1 MTFSATLVFFALD
14 STAKVVQHVTRQE
27 HQQNLVFLP
36 LAQNLVFYEVCIV
49 AHKSL
54 LERFMSGAPWIEIW
68 LRSRGPLRTLTP
80 GWICLPSIQRGWHTS
95 WKPIKE
101 AERVTQTVTKL
112 KPRCR
117 YCERLW
123 TPAGGALVR
132 RHAKLTC
139 GLDAVAPLSCDKDA
153 LGAKTLLKPLNGLP
167 RKHWTRNCILGCRKV
182 TAGT

>member
-1 MTFSATLVFFALD
+1 MPRMTFSAILVFFDLD
-14 STAKVVQHVTRQE
+14 STAKVVQHGTRQE

-36 LAQNLVFYEVCIV
+36 LAQNLVFYKVCIV
-49 AHKSL
+49 AHKLL

-95 WKPIKE
+95 IKE

-123 TPAGGALVR
+123 TPAGGALVK

-139 GLDAVAPLSCDKDA
+139 GLDAVSPLSCDKDA

-167 RKHWTRNCILGCRKV
+167 RKHWTRNCILGRRKV